1 MPLIELLVILG
12 IFAVA
17 GIGAVQGW
25 VLHPLL
31 GLVGLALGGWLGAY
45 ALPLLGFV
53 FVAVFTFLE
62 EAPRWLL
69 TRTRALRSSRRRTR
83 PDRD

>member
-1 MPLIELLVILG
+1 MTLIELLVILG
-12 IFAVA
+12 ILAGA

-25 VLHPLL
+25 ALHPLL

-69 TRTRALRSSRRRTR
+69 TRTRALLSSRRRTG
-83 PDRD
+83 PDQD